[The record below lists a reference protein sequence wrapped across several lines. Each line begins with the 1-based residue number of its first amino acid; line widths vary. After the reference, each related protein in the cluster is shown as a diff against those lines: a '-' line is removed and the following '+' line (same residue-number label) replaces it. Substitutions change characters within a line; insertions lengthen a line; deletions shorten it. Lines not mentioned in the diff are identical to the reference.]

1 MNNAKLIYKKIFLI
15 LILLILFSISYI
27 FINKKHNIILETT
40 SIVNYLKKPF
50 ISSTINSNTNN
61 SNQSNTVQSNSNTN
75 TIVNNKLPNKIN
87 LNVPFTTQAPFGVW
101 DTLHNDACEEASVIS
116 NIYYLENKQLTLDLA
131 EKGIQELVN
140 WQMQNFG
147 DQYDLPVDKISQMVD
162 KFYSRKSD
170 IYYDGDVTI
179 TKIKELLANNYPII
193 MPLAGRDLK
202 NPFYR
207 APGPVYHMIVICGY
221 DDASKQFIVNDVG
234 TKHGENYNYDYQ
246 KLFNAIYDM
255 PLWQQDKTSLDAN
268 PNIIYSGRKAM
279 LVIN

>member
-1 MNNAKLIYKKIFLI
+1 MNKNKFITRKISFAVIMLI
-15 LILLILFSISYI
+15 LVSLGYLYI
-27 FINKKHNIILETT
+27 HKNQSLTNKSN

-50 ISSTINSNTNN
+50 ITATTNTQTQIINP
-61 SNQSNTVQSNSNTN
+61 TVQPDPTN
-75 TIVNNKLPNKIN
+75 TTASLPAKIN
-87 LNVPFTTQAPFGVW
+87 MQIPFTTQAPFGIW
-101 DTLHNDACEEASVIS
+101 DDLHNDACEEASVIS
-116 NIYYLENKQLTLDLA
+116 GIYYLENKLLTPDLA
-131 EKGIQELVN
+131 ETDIQALVN
-140 WQMQNFG
+140 WQIKNFG
-147 DQYDLPVDKISQMVD
+147 GQYDLPVDKVSQMVD

-179 TKIKELLANNYPII
+179 AKIKELLASNHPII

-207 APGPVYHMIVICGY
+207 APGPVYHMIVIRGY